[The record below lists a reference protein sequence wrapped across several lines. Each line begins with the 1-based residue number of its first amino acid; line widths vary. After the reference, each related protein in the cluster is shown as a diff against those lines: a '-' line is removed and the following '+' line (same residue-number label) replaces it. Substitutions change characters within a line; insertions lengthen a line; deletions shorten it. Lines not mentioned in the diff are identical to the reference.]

1 MSYLGIVALLSLL
14 VIIHELGY
22 LAAAKLAGIPV
33 ASFSFGMGPK
43 LWTWRRGETEYSLR
57 AILLGGFVLPAV
69 TEEEF
74 REIPLSKR
82 VIFFLGG
89 PVANLL
95 APLPLFF
102 ILNGIR
108 DGGGARTP
116 LETGLETIIT
126 VSVSL
131 ALCLPVPF
139 WAAACPSWPIW
150 YKRYNTQR
158 QRLQY
163 QDPRL
168 ERLPGRD
175 AAFQIIV
182 FPEERRPGLS
192 GLGAIHELPR
202 DPRAAEPADH
212 RP

>member
-14 VIIHELGY
+14 VVVHELGY

-33 ASFSFGMGPK
+33 ASFSFGIGPK

-57 AILLGGFVLPAV
+57 AIPLGGFVLPAV

-95 APLPLFF
+95 APLPLLF

-108 DGGGARTP
+108 GGGRALIP
-116 LETGLETIIT
+116 LETGLVT
-126 VSVSL
+126 VIAMSVAL
-131 ALCLPVPF
+131 ALFLPVPF

-150 YKRYNTQR
+150 YKTQR
-158 QRLQY
+158 RRLQY
-163 QDPRL
+163 QDRRL
-168 ERLPGRD
+168 EWLPGRD

-182 FPEERRPGLS
+182 FPEEQRPGLA

-202 DPRAAEPADH
+202 DPRAAEPAD
-212 RP
+212 PPP

>member
-22 LAAAKLAGIPV
+22 LGAAKLAGIPV
-33 ASFSFGMGPK
+33 ASFSFGIGPK

-57 AILLGGFVLPAV
+57 AVPLGGFVLPAV

-74 REIPLSKR
+74 REIPLSHR
-82 VIFFLGG
+82 VVFFLGG

-108 DGGGARTP
+108 GGGGALTP
-116 LETGLETIIT
+116 LETGLETVIAL
-126 VSVSL
+126 SVSL

-139 WAAACPSWPIW
+139 WTAACPSWPIW
-150 YKRYNTQR
+150 YKTQR

-163 QDPRL
+163 QDRRL
-168 ERLPGRD
+168 EWLPGRD

-182 FPEERRPGLS
+182 FPEEQRPGLS
-192 GLGAIHELPR
+192 ALGAIHELPR

-212 RP
+212 RS